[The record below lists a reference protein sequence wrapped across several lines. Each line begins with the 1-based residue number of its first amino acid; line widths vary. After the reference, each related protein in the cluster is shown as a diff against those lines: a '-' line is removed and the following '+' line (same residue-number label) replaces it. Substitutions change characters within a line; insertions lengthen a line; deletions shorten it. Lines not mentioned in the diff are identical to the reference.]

1 MGRVFSTKTQLI
13 LAWVFLVASIIG
25 WPITL
30 ITTDEPPFILS
41 LSWLALT
48 LTAFNWI
55 SAAEANRR
63 VEIQADTAEVEH
75 ADEVNVND

>member
-1 MGRVFSTKTQLI
+1 MGKVFSTKTQLV
-13 LAWVFLVASIIG
+13 LAWFFLVASVIG
-25 WPITL
+25 WPISL
-30 ITTDEPPFILS
+30 ITTDEPPYILS

-63 VEIQADTAEVEH
+63 VEVQAEKAEVEH
-75 ADEVNVND
+75 ADKVEVNT